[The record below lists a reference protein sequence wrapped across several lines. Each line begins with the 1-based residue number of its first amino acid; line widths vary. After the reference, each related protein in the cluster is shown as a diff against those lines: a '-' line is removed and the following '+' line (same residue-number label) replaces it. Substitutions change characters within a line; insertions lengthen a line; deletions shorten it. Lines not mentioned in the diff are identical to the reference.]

1 MLTDFACMQIP
12 AGGGAYKYDFM
23 CSGVHAPSQAEITAG
38 AEVGWGES
46 HRKYTKWQTNGQWN
60 VAYLDRQDVD
70 CGFNAAIASFKLEYK
85 GDQLRYNYQCVKPI
99 SGTLYCETRETP
111 GNERKRD
118 NVAYLDRHWVD
129 CGPDKVL
136 QQFKLQTWNNGGD
149 KMNYK
154 FKCCWNSMELKDT
167 YPEQKCHMPTCSVK
181 AKEAHSGGFC
191 LQNGGDC
198 WWKEGTNADQFSLA
212 AMSSG
217 QWTGSTKCDTENEG
231 VWGTG
236 PNDPNKKMM
245 PCYEFERKDE
255 KWATPIIRF
264 DNYESLRK
272 AVTGLTSWTWYAWRM
287 SGLPVPSFVSRKC
300 VLARDQLRVHWPL
313 RIIICMHRLVH

>member
-1 MLTDFACMQIP
+1 
-12 AGGGAYKYDFM
+12 
-23 CSGVHAPSQAEITAG
+23 
-38 AEVGWGES
+38 
-46 HRKYTKWQTNGQWN
+46 
-60 VAYLDRQDVD
+60 
-70 CGFNAAIASFKLEYK
+70 
-85 GDQLRYNYQCVKPI
+85 
-99 SGTLYCETRETP
+99 
-111 GNERKRD
+111 
-118 NVAYLDRHWVD
+118 
-129 CGPDKVL
+129 
-136 QQFKLQTWNNGGD
+136 
-149 KMNYK
+149 
-154 FKCCWNSMELKDT
+154 MELKDT
-167 YPEQKCHMPTCSVK
+167 FPEQKCHMPTCSAK
-181 AKEAHSGGFC
+181 AKEANSGGFC

-212 AMSSG
+212 AMSSD
-217 QWTGSTKCDTENEG
+217 QWTGSAKCDTENEG